1 MLYITEMF
9 CYILHYMLCYNYY
22 RYVMLYITE
31 MLYCPAVLPNIP
43 ASPHELKNKVIVKVC
58 IVLCLLV

>member
-1 MLYITEMF
+1 
-9 CYILHYMLCYNYY
+9 
-22 RYVMLYITE
+22 MLYITE